1 MNQVDLAFTSAI
13 GQAQLSRCKEVSP
26 LELVELYLERIQ
38 RLDPQ
43 INSYFTVIAEQAL
56 ATAKAQTEQLA
67 TATSADLPPF
77 FGVPISIKDLTPVA
91 GVPCSYGNRA
101 LLGQVATHDSGVVT
115 KIRQAGF
122 IILGKTATSELGSM
136 PYTEPP
142 GFPPTRNPWNLDYT
156 PGGSSGGA
164 AAALAAG
171 LCPIAQGSDG
181 GGSIRGPAFCCGL
194 VGLKPSRGRISHAPV
209 GDRLSGIATQ
219 GTFGRTVAD
228 AAALLDVMSGYV
240 TGDPYWLPEPEI
252 SFREATKMRLGGLR
266 IAFATN
272 LPPIGAAAPA
282 CQQAV
287 LDTAQLL
294 ENLGH
299 DLDPVELDFSEL
311 IEPFTA
317 VWQTAVAASGIPEEL
332 LEEVNRWFLARTV
345 GAGLYLQ
352 AVSKMQM
359 VARQIV
365 GFFEHYDALL
375 LPTNMSPAI
384 RVGAWANLTPEERL
398 PKIIEWVAPC
408 PPFNATG
415 QPAIAIPTGFTDRNL
430 PVGVQIVG
438 RPAQEIAII
447 ALAAQIEAAQPWRDR
462 RPTLAVE

>member
-1 MNQVDLAFTSAI
+1 
-13 GQAQLSRCKEVSP
+13 
-26 LELVELYLERIQ
+26 
-38 RLDPQ
+38 
-43 INSYFTVIAEQAL
+43 
-56 ATAKAQTEQLA
+56 
-67 TATSADLPPF
+67 
-77 FGVPISIKDLTPVA
+77 
-91 GVPCSYGNRA
+91 
-101 LLGQVATHDSGVVT
+101 
-115 KIRQAGF
+115 
-122 IILGKTATSELGSM
+122 
-136 PYTEPP
+136 
-142 GFPPTRNPWNLDYT
+142 
-156 PGGSSGGA
+156 
-164 AAALAAG
+164 
-171 LCPIAQGSDG
+171 
-181 GGSIRGPAFCCGL
+181 
-194 VGLKPSRGRISHAPV
+194 
-209 GDRLSGIATQ
+209 
-219 GTFGRTVAD
+219 
-228 AAALLDVMSGYV
+228 MSGYI

-299 DLDPVELDFSEL
+299 ILEPVELDFTEL
-311 IEPFTA
+311 IEPFTT
-317 VWQTAVAASGIPEEL
+317 VWQSAVAASGIPGEL
-332 LEEVNRWFLARTV
+332 LEDVNRWFLARTV

-365 GFFEHYDALL
+365 GFFDNYDALL

-384 RVGAWANLTPEERL
+384 RVGEWANLTPEERL

-415 QPAIAIPTGFTDRNL
+415 QPAIAIPTGFTDHNL

-447 ALAAQIEAAQPWRDR
+447 ALAAQIEAAQPWSDR